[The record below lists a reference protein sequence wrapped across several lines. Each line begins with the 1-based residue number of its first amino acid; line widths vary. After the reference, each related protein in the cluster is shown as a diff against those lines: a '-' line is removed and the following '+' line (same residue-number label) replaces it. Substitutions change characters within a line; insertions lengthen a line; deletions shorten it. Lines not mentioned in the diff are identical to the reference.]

1 MTQEEEDRLR
11 RELRRKAERLAADAD
26 QLDRNLYRPGDA
38 PKEFA
43 DHPPHIQAM
52 ILELAARQMAYE
64 YNGQRYIPWRAR
76 WPWISTSADRHSG
89 RQPLL
94 L

>member
-64 YNGQRYIPWRAR
+64 YNGQRYIP
-76 WPWISTSADRHSG
+76 G

-94 L
+94 TVAALKIQKTASLLL